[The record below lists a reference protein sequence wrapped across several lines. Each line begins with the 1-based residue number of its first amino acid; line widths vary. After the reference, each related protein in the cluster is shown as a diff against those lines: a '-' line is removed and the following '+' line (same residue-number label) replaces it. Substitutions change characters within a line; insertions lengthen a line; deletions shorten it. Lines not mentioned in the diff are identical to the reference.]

1 MSIIAENVAD
11 LIKRATSLYEKGD
24 WNDALNLLNKIT
36 ESASQKKGDPLNERI
51 KLTFQQRWKITNL
64 KAWIYWKRGE
74 KTAARNLWLAVADSR
89 GKNKAEKEI
98 INSANTGLGIYWAE
112 QGNREQAIRHSQL
125 AVFCPPEKAVI
136 RDTINLNGCAVAMAK
151 IGEFKRAKVLFKK
164 ASGLNK
170 TLMNS
175 EDPEVEKKA
184 THQLSKNCYNL
195 AALIY
200 IPQREWKNALVELHK
215 AILGYKEVSAE
226 TDEAAAHHRTAEV
239 FENQGRLKE
248 ALASETRSMQL
259 WKNKNI
265 SDRVKMAEENIA
277 RLKKKL
283 AE

>member
-1 MSIIAENVAD
+1 MSITADSVAN
-11 LIKRATSLYEKGD
+11 LIKRAASLYDKGD
-24 WNDALNLLNKIT
+24 WDDALGLLNKIT
-36 ESASQKKGDPLNERI
+36 EAASQKKGDPSSKRL
-51 KLTFQQRWKITNL
+51 KLTRQEEWEITNL

-164 ASGLNK
+164 ASDLNK

-175 EDPEVEKKA
+175 EDPEVGKKA
-184 THQLSKNCYNL
+184 IHQLSKNCYNL

-200 IPQREWKNALVELHK
+200 IPQREWKNALIELHK
-215 AILGYKEVSAE
+215 AILGYKEVSAG

-259 WKNKNI
+259 WEKKNI
-265 SDRVKMAEENIA
+265 PDRVKMAKENIA
-277 RLKKKL
+277 RIKTKL